1 VHSLNEI
8 HNICQNCGNESPKW
22 LGKCPECDA
31 WNTMIE
37 ELDIPDNNQNVIVE
51 LQNNNIPVK
60 ITKIQNHD
68 QKRMKSGN
76 KELDRVLGGGLVYG
90 SVVLIGGDPGIG
102 KSTILLQMAQTI
114 GNQDKKVLYVS
125 GEESNI
131 QIKMRSERLGIDT
144 ENLYIYGEIN
154 IHNILLAIK
163 TEKPDIV
170 MVDSIQTMY
179 NHLLAS
185 TPGTVSQIREITNT
199 LIQIAKKNNI
209 IMIII
214 GHVTKQGAIAGPKV
228 LEHMVDTV
236 LYFEGEKYNT
246 YRILRSV
253 KNRYGST
260 NEIGIFEM
268 GERGLKEVINPSQML
283 LDNRPE
289 KATGTIVAPCIE
301 GSRSILV
308 EIQGLVS
315 MSAFG
320 TPRRMATGV
329 DYNRM
334 VLVIAILEKQLGIQM
349 HNLDIYLNVVGG
361 IKIDEPGIDLGMAI
375 AIFSSFRN
383 IIVNPKMVAFGE
395 IGLSGEIRSVGKTDK
410 RLIEAQKLGFS
421 DCLIPDTKDLHLD
434 NITMNIHF
442 VKNIGD
448 VLEYLKTQ

>member
-1 VHSLNEI
+1 MAKAKKRY
-8 HNICQNCGNESPKW
+8 ICQNCGNESPKW

-37 ELDIPDNNQNVIVE
+37 ELDIPDNNQNVILE
-51 LQNNNIPVK
+51 PQDNNIPVK

-76 KELDRVLGGGLVYG
+76 KELDRVLGSGLVYG

-102 KSTILLQMAQTI
+102 KSTILLQIAQTI

-131 QIKMRSERLGIDT
+131 QIKMRGERLGIDT

-289 KATGTIVAPCIE
+289 KATGTIVVPCIE

-395 IGLSGEIRSVGKTDK
+395 MGLSGEIRSVGKTKK

-421 DCLIPDTKDLHLD
+421 DCLIPDTKDLHLN
-434 NITMNIHF
+434 NITMKIHF
-442 VKNIGD
+442 VKNISD